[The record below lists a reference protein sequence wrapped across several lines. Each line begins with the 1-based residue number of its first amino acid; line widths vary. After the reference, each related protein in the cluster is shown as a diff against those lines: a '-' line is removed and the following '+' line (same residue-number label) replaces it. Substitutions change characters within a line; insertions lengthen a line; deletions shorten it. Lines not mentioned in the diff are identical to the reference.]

1 MTGWRVAFALAGH
14 ELVERARDRW
24 VLMASAL
31 FVALSLGVSLYG
43 RSAEA
48 AQASV
53 TAPSVVTLSA
63 FLVPLVA
70 LILGH
75 DAIVGER
82 ERNTLGLL
90 LTLPVRRFQVVL
102 AKFTGRALA
111 LAIAS
116 VAGLGASALALE
128 PAYRATITVLVL
140 PTLALGLAFLSLGVG
155 LSCVVRRRV
164 TAATLAVVTWFLLVF
179 VYDLG
184 LLLAL
189 VLTDGALP
197 QDTVAWLVTANP
209 AGLYRSSLLV
219 RLVGAD
225 QLAELGLTVA
235 LPGPGLRALVWSAWI
250 ALPLILGTA
259 HLSTRKAVHG

>member
-1 MTGWRVAFALAGH
+1 MTGWRVAFALALH

-24 VLMASAL
+24 VLMASGL
-31 FVALSLGVSLYG
+31 FVLLSLGVSLYG
-43 RSAEA
+43 RA
-48 AQASV
+48 AQDAQAAV

-75 DAIVGER
+75 DAVVGER

-90 LTLPVRRFQVVL
+90 LSLPVRRFQVVL
-102 AKFTGRALA
+102 AKFVGRALA
-111 LAIAS
+111 LSFAT
-116 VAGLGASALALE
+116 VLGLAASALTLE
-128 PAYRATITVLVL
+128 PAHRATIAVLVG
-140 PTLALGLAFLSLGVG
+140 PTLLLGLSFLSLGVG
-155 LSCVVRRRV
+155 LSCLVRRRV

-189 VLTDGALP
+189 VLTDGAIG
-197 QDTVAWLVTANP
+197 QDTVAWLVLANP
-209 AGLYRSSLLV
+209 AGLYRAGLLL

-235 LPGPGLRALVWSAWI
+235 MPGAGQRAAIWAAWTI
-250 ALPLILGTA
+250 LPLLLGTL